1 MPLVRKLWREYYTA
15 GCLDKKKMSWTSG
28 VMGGRQILVS
38 VLSESEVDKCDR
50 RFNWPSRLEHTPVT
64 PALRVWAS
72 RTQTMTLGVCG
83 EYGYWGIGAYGAHR
97 VHWVMGKL
105 EIYFR
110 ILRNVNLILKPL
122 GRWLRLVPVLAKIC
136 MMTMMTTKT
145 YEIDNFKIKRL

>member
-1 MPLVRKLWREYYTA
+1 
-15 GCLDKKKMSWTSG
+15 
-28 VMGGRQILVS
+28 
-38 VLSESEVDKCDR
+38 
-50 RFNWPSRLEHTPVT
+50 
-64 PALRVWAS
+64 
-72 RTQTMTLGVCG
+72 MTFGVCG
-83 EYGYWGIGAYGAHR
+83 EYGYWGIGAYGAYGMVGYMGYGVLG

-105 EIYFR
+105 EICFR

>member
-1 MPLVRKLWREYYTA
+1 MRGIWVLGY
-15 GCLDKKKMSWTSG
+15 
-28 VMGGRQILVS
+28 MGHMGHI
-38 VLSESEVDKCDR
+38 
-50 RFNWPSRLEHTPVT
+50 
-64 PALRVWAS
+64 
-72 RTQTMTLGVCG
+72 
-83 EYGYWGIGAYGAHR
+83 GYMGYGALG